1 MTDTLHLDKRQRAM
15 LAEMGVRVWSPMSE
29 AAVMG
34 APAVETLVVDTSAFA
49 LAEVVMQAHA
59 EEAHSF
65 AAASELAT
73 QAIANAAGYD
83 TAARQMPAP
92 VAKVQPE
99 AAPAPIII
107 QRPEGIDQMDWS
119 ALHSTVSGCQACTL
133 CGSRQNTVFG
143 VGAPAAQGEAPQVDW
158 LIVGETPGE
167 DEDRQGEPFVG
178 QAGKLLDNML
188 GAMKLS
194 RTGER
199 TAEGGGVYIANVL
212 KCRPPGNRNPKPEEV
227 AQCLPYLERQVAL
240 LKPKMILAMGRFAVQ
255 ALLRDSVPELE
266 GTPYGK
272 LRGRVYQYQGVPV
285 VVTYHPN
292 YVLRNLP
299 EKAKVWADLCLA
311 MAHLKGSE

>member
-29 AAVMG
+29 AAVM
-34 APAVETLVVDTSAFA
+34 ATPVDLVV
-49 LAEVVMQAHA
+49 QAPA
-59 EEAHSF
+59 EEAQSF
-65 AAASELAT
+65 SAASELAT
-73 QAIANAAGYD
+73 QALARSAGD
-83 TAARQMPAP
+83 NTLARHMPAP
-92 VAKVQPE
+92 
-99 AAPAPIII
+99 ILI

-119 ALHSTVSGCQACTL
+119 ALHNTVSGCQACTL

-143 VGAPAAQGEAPQVDW
+143 VGAPAKDGQVPQVDW

-167 DEDRQGEPFVG
+167 DEDSQGEPFVG

-194 RTGER
+194 RKGEYPVER
-199 TAEGGGVYIANVL
+199 GVYITNVL
-212 KCRPPGNRNPKPEEV
+212 KCRPPGSRNPKPEEV

-240 LKPKMILAMGRFAVQ
+240 LQPKMILAMGRFAVQ
-255 ALLRDSVPELE
+255 ALLRDTVPEVDS
-266 GTPYGK
+266 TPLGK
-272 LRGRVYQYQGVPV
+272 LRGRVHHYQNMPV
-285 VVTYHPN
+285 VVTYHPA

-311 MAHLKGSE
+311 MAHLKGSD

>member
-29 AAVMG
+29 AAVMA
-34 APAVETLVVDTSAFA
+34 APAVEALVVDASASA
-49 LAEVVMQAHA
+49 PTDAVMQVHA

-92 VAKVQPE
+92 VAKAE
-99 AAPAPIII
+99 PAPIII

-119 ALHSTVSGCQACTL
+119 ALHSTVTGCQACTL

-143 VGAPAAQGEAPQVDW
+143 VGASVKEGEVPQVDW

-167 DEDRQGEPFVG
+167 EEDRQGEPFVG

-194 RTGER
+194 RSGER
-199 TAEGGGVYIANVL
+199 TAEDGGVYITNVL

-272 LRGRVYQYQGVPV
+272 LRGHVYQYNGVPV

-311 MAHLKGSE
+311 MAHLEGSE

>member
-34 APAVETLVVDTSAFA
+34 APAVETLVVDTSASA
-49 LAEVVMQAHA
+49 PTEVVMQAHA

-65 AAASELAT
+65 ADASELAT
-73 QAIANAAGYD
+73 QAIANAAGYE

-92 VAKVQPE
+92 VVKAEPV
-99 AAPAPIII
+99 PIII

-119 ALHSTVSGCQACTL
+119 ALRDTVSDCQACTL

-143 VGAPAAQGEAPQVDW
+143 VGAPAEQGQAPQVDW
-158 LIVGETPGE
+158 LIVGEAPGE
-167 DEDRQGEPFVG
+167 NEDLQGEPFVG

-194 RTGER
+194 RMGER
-199 TAEGGGVYIANVL
+199 TADGGGVFIANVL

-240 LKPKMILAMGRFAVQ
+240 LKPKMVLAMGRFAVQ
-255 ALLRDSVPELE
+255 ALLRDTVPDVDT
-266 GTPYGK
+266 TPLGK
-272 LRGRVYQYQGVPV
+272 LRGRVHQYQGVPV
-285 VVTYHPN
+285 VVTYHPA

-311 MAHLKGSE
+311 LAHMRGS

>member
-29 AAVMG
+29 AAVMA
-34 APAVETLVVDTSAFA
+34 APVPADE
-49 LAEVVMQAHA
+49 VMQAPA
-59 EEAHSF
+59 EEAQSF

-73 QAIANAAGYD
+73 QAIARAAGYD

-92 VAKVQPE
+92 VAKAE
-99 AAPAPIII
+99 PAPIII
-107 QRPEGIDQMDWS
+107 QRPEGIDHMDWS

-143 VGAPAAQGEAPQVDW
+143 VGAPAAEGEAPQVDW

-194 RTGER
+194 RTGAH

-212 KCRPPGNRNPKPEEV
+212 KCRPPGNRNPKPEEL

-240 LKPKMILAMGRFAVQ
+240 LKPKVILAMGRFATQV
-255 ALLRDSVPELE
+255 LLGEQPELA
-266 GTPYGK
+266 TLPLGK
-272 LRGRVYQYQGVPV
+272 LRGTVYRYQGVAV
-285 VVTYHPN
+285 VPTYHPR
-292 YVLRNLP
+292 VLLRAP
-299 EKAKVWADLCLA
+299 ADKAKAWADLCLA
-311 MAHLKGSE
+311 MDARSLQ

>member
-34 APAVETLVVDTSAFA
+34 APAVETLVVDTSASA
-49 LAEVVMQAHA
+49 PAEVVMQAHA
-59 EEAHSF
+59 DEAQSF

-73 QAIANAAGYD
+73 QAIANAAGYE
-83 TAARQMPAP
+83 TAARHVPAP
-92 VAKVQPE
+92 VTKAE
-99 AAPAPIII
+99 PAPIVI

-119 ALHSTVSGCQACTL
+119 ALYSTVSVCQACTL
-133 CGSRQNTVFG
+133 CASRQNTVFG
-143 VGAPAAQGEAPQVDW
+143 VGASAPEGQAPQVDW
-158 LIVGETPGE
+158 LIVGEAPGE
-167 DEDRQGEPFVG
+167 NEDLQGEPFVG

-188 GAMKLS
+188 SAMKLS

-199 TAEGGGVYIANVL
+199 TEQGGGVYIANVL

-255 ALLRDSVPELE
+255 ALLRETQPDVET
-266 GTPYGK
+266 TPLGK
-272 LRGRVYQYQGVPV
+272 LRGRVYQYQNVPV
-285 VVTYHPN
+285 VVTYHPA

-311 MAHLKGSE
+311 MAHLRGSE

>member
-1 MTDTLHLDKRQRAM
+1 MTDTLHLNKRQRAM

-34 APAVETLVVDTSAFA
+34 APALETLVVDTSASA
-49 LAEVVMQAHA
+49 PADVVIQAHA

-83 TAARQMPAP
+83 NLARQMPAP
-92 VAKVQPE
+92 IAKTQP
-99 AAPAPIII
+99 APAPIII

-133 CGSRQNTVFG
+133 CSSRQNTVFG
-143 VGAPAAQGEAPQVDW
+143 VGAPAKDGQAPQVDW

-167 DEDRQGEPFVG
+167 EEDRQGEPFVG

-194 RTGER
+194 RIGER

-227 AQCLPYLERQVAL
+227 AQCLSYLERQVAL

-255 ALLRDSVPELE
+255 ALLRNSVPELDV
-266 GTPYGK
+266 TPYGK
-272 LRGRVYQYQGVPV
+272 LRGCVYQYQGVPV

-311 MAHLKGSE
+311 MAHIKGSE

>member
-29 AAVMG
+29 VAVMG
-34 APAVETLVVDTSAFA
+34 APAVETLVVDTSASA
-49 LAEVVMQAHA
+49 PAEVVMQAHA

-73 QAIANAAGYD
+73 QAIA

-92 VAKVQPE
+92 VAKAQPE
-99 AAPAPIII
+99 AAPIII

-143 VGAPAAQGEAPQVDW
+143 VGASALEGETPQVDW

-240 LKPKMILAMGRFAVQ
+240 LKPKMILAMGRFAVH

>member
-1 MTDTLHLDKRQRAM
+1 MTNTLHLDKRQRAM

-29 AAVMG
+29 AAVMS
-34 APAVETLVVDTSAFA
+34 AP
-49 LAEVVMQAHA
+49 A

-83 TAARQMPAP
+83 TAVRQMPAP
-92 VAKVQPE
+92 LAKAQPE
-99 AAPAPIII
+99 VAPVII

-143 VGAPAAQGEAPQVDW
+143 VGASTPECETPQVDW

-194 RTGER
+194 RTGVR
-199 TAEGGGVYIANVL
+199 TAEGGGVYITNVL

-255 ALLRDSVPELE
+255 ALLRESVPELE